1 MAFHTERLGVS
12 YLSRPSNRLIVED
25 SLIENCKAEA
35 GGGALRLG
43 WSSDDWSARKAPEAI
58 FRNSTISGCSAD
70 FAGAIWIAASFQPDR
85 PVDNQVAVRLHSSS
99 IHGSRVSTTGGIY
112 GIDSAVV
119 EVMDS
124 FIYDCH
130 STDGSGGAL
139 SVSVNA
145 VATVQR

>member
-1 MAFHTERLGVS
+1 M
-12 YLSRPSNRLIVED
+12 ED
-25 SLIENCKAEA
+25 SLIENCRALA
-35 GGGALRLG
+35 GGGALNLG
-43 WSSDDWSARKAPEAI
+43 WSYDEWSARKAPEAI

-70 FAGAIWIAASFQPDR
+70 FAAAIWIAGYFHLDR
-85 PVDNQVAVRLHSSS
+85 PVDNQVAVRLQGSS

-112 GIDSAVV
+112 AVSSAVV

-130 STDGSGGAL
+130 STEGSGGAL
-139 SVSVNA
+139 SVSANA

>member
-1 MAFHTERLGVS
+1 MK
-12 YLSRPSNRLIVED
+12 N
-25 SLIENCKAEA
+25 N
-35 GGGALRLG
+35 
-43 WSSDDWSARKAPEAI
+43 
-58 FRNSTISGCSAD
+58 NIS
-70 FAGAIWIAASFQPDR
+70 F
-85 PVDNQVAVRLHSSS
+85 AVRLHSSS